1 MLSYSGGLATEK
13 MKEVKPGDNLVM
25 VVFSRKSFSLRQ
37 EVTGLI
43 PTGLAYDNRLRAPTD
58 GARIGGYHGVGTSL

>member
-43 PTGLAYDNRLRAPTD
+43 PTGLANDNRLN
-58 GARIGGYHGVGTSL
+58 